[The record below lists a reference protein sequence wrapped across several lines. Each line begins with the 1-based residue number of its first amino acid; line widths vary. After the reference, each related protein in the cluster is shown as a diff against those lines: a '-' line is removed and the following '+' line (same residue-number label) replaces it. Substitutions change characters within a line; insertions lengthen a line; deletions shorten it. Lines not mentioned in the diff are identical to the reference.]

1 MRLTKCLRR
10 GHKRGGRLETNC
22 CLLVDFA
29 SKLTDEFVGRKEEED
44 SMEVWVAGPVC
55 VGMEDPKVD
64 LENRLPALRLD
75 EDVRC

>member
-1 MRLTKCLRR
+1 M
-10 GHKRGGRLETNC
+10 
-22 CLLVDFA
+22 DFESTRTA
-29 SKLTDEFVGRKEEED
+29 EFVGRKEEED
-44 SMEVWVAGPVC
+44 LMEVWVAGPVC